1 MTTGGGNMIASNLT
15 ITTSGISSAAIRS
28 DRGGGTVSIDGGT
41 YTTNGQGSPAIYST
55 ASITVNNAKLVSNA
69 SEGIVIEEKNS
80 ITLNNVE
87 LIDTNNKLNGKSTT
101 YKNIFLYQSMS
112 GDAANGISEF
122 TSINSKIT
130 TNNGDT
136 IYVTN
141 TKATINLTNNIII
154 NNDENGNFLRIQ
166 NDSWGIS
173 GSNGGDVD
181 LILNN
186 QDAEGNIVV
195 DNISSLNMKM
205 TTSNYEGSINNENSG
220 AEITLTIDK
229 DSTLKLTGDSYITK
243 LDNED
248 STNSNIDFNG
258 YKLYVGGRQIN

>member
-69 SEGIVIEEKNS
+69 SEGTVIEEKNS

-173 GSNGGDVD
+173 GSN
-181 LILNN
+181 
-186 QDAEGNIVV
+186 
-195 DNISSLNMKM
+195 
-205 TTSNYEGSINNENSG
+205 
-220 AEITLTIDK
+220 
-229 DSTLKLTGDSYITK
+229 
-243 LDNED
+243 
-248 STNSNIDFNG
+248 
-258 YKLYVGGRQIN
+258 

>member
-1 MTTGGGNMIASNLT
+1 
-15 ITTSGISSAAIRS
+15 
-28 DRGGGTVSIDGGT
+28 
-41 YTTNGQGSPAIYST
+41 
-55 ASITVNNAKLVSNA
+55 
-69 SEGIVIEEKNS
+69 
-80 ITLNNVE
+80 
-87 LIDTNNKLNGKSTT
+87 
-101 YKNIFLYQSMS
+101 MS